1 MSALWT
7 RDSAVEATHGKAL
20 GPDWTADGVTI
31 DSRKIEPGD
40 LFVALTGERV
50 DGHDFVAAALASG
63 ASAALVSRV
72 PDGLDDAPLLLVDD
86 VMDGLEDLA
95 RFARARSTARIV
107 AVTGSVGKTGTKE
120 MLAACL
126 SAHGKTVATA
136 GNLNNHIGAP
146 LSLAR
151 LPQDCAFAVFEL
163 GMNHAN
169 EIRPLTRLVAPHAAI
184 ITNVEPVHIE
194 FFDGIEGIADAKAEI
209 LEGIEPCGVAVLNC
223 DNAHYDRIRRRAR
236 DLGVDRV
243 VTFGHAATC
252 DVRCL
257 EIAPGANGTTVSA
270 TVAGGEYAWTVGGI
284 GEHWGFN
291 SLGVVAVLH
300 ALGLEI
306 MPCLDRLA
314 GVSAMRGRGGQTT
327 IATADGGSAL
337 LIDESY
343 NASPPAVRAA
353 LSVFGAAPGKRRIL
367 ILGDMRELGGTAPSA
382 HAGLKDALDAASP
395 DEVFLCGETMAH
407 LRDALG
413 PGRVTLWAETADAL
427 AGPVA
432 ETVKDGDVVLI
443 KGSLAMGMKAI
454 VSALEAA
461 GTADRRLAA
470 GGR

>member
-1 MSALWT
+1 MSVLWT
-7 RDSAVEATHGKAL
+7 REAALEATHGRAL
-20 GPDWTADGVTI
+20 GPDWAATGVTI
-31 DSRKIEPGD
+31 DSRKVDTGD
-40 LFVALTGERV
+40 LFVALSGERV
-50 DGHDFVAAALASG
+50 DGHDFVAAAIAAG
-63 ASAALVSRV
+63 AAAALVSRV
-72 PDGLDDAPLLLVDD
+72 PDGLDGAPLLVVDD
-86 VMDGLEDLA
+86 VMEGLEDLA
-95 RFARARSTARIV
+95 RAARARSTARIV

-151 LPQDCAFAVFEL
+151 LPQDCDFAVFEL

-209 LEGIEPCGVAVLNC
+209 LEGLEPRGVAVLNH
-223 DNAHYDRIRRRAR
+223 DNPHYGRIRGRAR
-236 DLGVDRV
+236 ELGIDRV

-257 EIAPGANGTTVSA
+257 AITPGTDGTTVTA
-270 TVAGGEYAWTVGGI
+270 TVAGAEHAWTVGGI

-300 ALGLEI
+300 ALKVDI
-306 MPCLDRLA
+306 APCLGRLA

-353 LSVFGAAPGKRRIL
+353 LSVFGATPAKRRVVV
-367 ILGDMRELGGTAPSA
+367 LGDMRELGETAPAA
-382 HAGLKDALDAASP
+382 HAGLKDAVEAAHP
-395 DEVFLCGETMAH
+395 DEIYLCGSAMGH

-413 PGRVTLWAETADAL
+413 TSRITRWAETADAL
-427 AGPVA
+427 AGPVS
-432 ETVKDGDVVLI
+432 ETVRDGDVVLV

-461 GTADRRLAA
+461 GTVGLRRSA